1 MRSSIACILGMP
13 MRQVVHLP
21 QDSFFVKLMKKRAI
35 STMQVSSPMTTRPP
49 EPMIAPIFLSE
60 S

>member
-1 MRSSIACILGMP
+1 